1 MDSYRSPQTPIMIR
15 QRKSSDKKSP
25 PASVRS
31 NLFQSIIDA
40 TENSDCGSPMRTPM
54 SIADPTYSDNS
65 LDTRMLL
72 LSCENNIFGNYL
84 ENFTV
89 VGVIGIGSFS
99 EVCKVESK
107 RVPGH
112 FFAMKRSNRTLRSGG
127 DRERLLQEVRTMKDL
142 NDQNSPYIPKFFA
155 AWQENG
161 FLYMIM
167 EHADFGNIN
176 EIISRFGLRRQPMP
190 DLFIWRI
197 IHDVCQ
203 GLSLLHRCGFV
214 HLDVKPAN
222 LLIFGDRIV
231 KLADYGMATRVG
243 RSQDDREGDSR

>member
-1 MDSYRSPQTPIMIR
+1 MDSYRSPQTPIMVR

-40 TENSDCGSPMRTPM
+40 AENSGYSSPLRTP
-54 SIADPTYSDNS
+54 ITTADPAYSDNS
-65 LDTRMLL
+65 LDARMVL
-72 LSCENNIFGNYL
+72 LSCENNLFGNYL
-84 ENFTV
+84 EDFTV
-89 VGVIGIGSFS
+89 VGVIGNGSFS

-107 RVPGH
+107 RVSGH

-142 NDQNSPYIPKFFA
+142 TEQNSRYIPKFFA

-167 EHADFGNIN
+167 EHADYGNIN
-176 EIISRFGLRRQPMP
+176 EIIARFGLRKQRIP

-197 IHDVCQ
+197 IHDISQ
-203 GLSLLHRCGFV
+203 GLLILHRSGYV

-222 LLIFGDRIV
+222 LLIFGDRVV
-231 KLADYGMATRVG
+231 KLADYGMATRIG